1 MPSGGKLVNWLKVS
15 FCTGMCKLKALLDR
29 LSIEIPTKPENTTYN
44 NTSMKI
50 HHADD
55 YFYNVNLFMMKQP
68 LL

>member
-1 MPSGGKLVNWLKVS
+1 MDSPHVFVEGGYGLETLNFWLKIGVH
-15 FCTGMCKLKALLDR
+15 T
-29 LSIEIPTKPENTTYN
+29 IEIPTNPENTTYN